1 MKWIRHIGKR
11 TVVILLIV
19 SMLLPMIPYRQVKA
33 DTVTEGETNTNNTE
47 ANKETLMSEAGID
60 VSKSSGVKTEEGR
73 NPLTGGNDVSVSMNP
88 SPELLVG
95 GVGSYDASNRQQNV
109 IQTVYDLEGKDS
121 FSRENGRIVKD
132 ESHNSNNY
140 DDEVITAVR
149 TVAFDPFGDGADKYV
164 AELTAVHAYTGSTYN
179 TITGTLIY
187 MTVYD
192 ATKSKEYYDEHW
204 HYSDRTFVGF
214 LRFDIEEWQA
224 DAYMQVAPGDFD
236 GDGCDELAVY
246 CPTNIEKGYNDTSL
260 ENTCSYVTVYEV
272 NDDGTETLQINN
284 SLSEEHR
291 YYINPARNAN
301 HGSKVYYKN
310 AVTEICAVDLETIRH
325 PGNTKDSLAIAT
337 SPARNG
343 TKVTETKDAETQV
356 DIWLDVTQKPKGDN
370 LSQHDMRW
378 DLHTYDQKKKE
389 EKEYDVM
396 MFGGL
401 SAGDLDNDGNDE
413 LVVAGYRI
421 RNTGN
426 TKKWQFDSNV
436 LFVERLIPNANGYE
450 SSGTVPQ
457 ILNLTKKGIFSWLTG
472 FASDNEPTAR
482 EKIMLSPLS
491 VECYKGRG
499 RDFADVFYIDGT
511 VYEWKSDYK
520 AAYIRENK
528 NGESKGGYAITTCIF
543 DSSKFKS
550 FQNSD
555 HAKMFTN
562 AIVKGYVSFSNMVS
576 GNFNNNPYG
585 IEQVYSV
592 MHYMDGEKIGSSI
605 VGVGQKQVGE
615 YDTSSGVTFTYNDIG
630 TFGKCATIPLCAP
643 DVDQDGTRVG
653 YTSQEI
659 YYSDPQPIAIL
670 QAPPYHSELN
680 EVDGNYVSTGST
692 GFTVANAKGES
703 TTHSFTATAGV
714 IVGAEQSFS
723 LFGLFKTGIS
733 TMTELSGGVGYEGTT
748 TTTTTFETDYNLT
761 TTDHVIALTVP
772 YVRYRYK
779 VQNPSFTT
787 LSKKELKELSTKIS
801 RLKSTPA
808 SKEKKQKI
816 KASIIVLQEYYDNQL
831 ELAKQYG
838 YGKTVKNETIEM
850 TYAQPGKPTM
860 ATLTKE
866 KYNAL
871 VTQLNEPNLYISDDV
886 LHNATPGDVATY
898 MWDGNTNTK
907 GYSWGEGKRENTA
920 AVTVSESGSSIS
932 RSISEEKESEKAL
945 TWNAGLHQE
954 NTITAGGLTVGYS
967 TNLEY
972 AGAKADVK
980 ISTST
985 AHGTVALIPNAIND
999 GKGGK
1004 NKTDEPKIENNYNF
1018 NYNIASW
1025 STKIGGNDCRVVG
1038 YEVTPFVNGQ
1048 KFPPKPVKEVEIIPV
1063 YERNVYQGVKVRW
1076 SLEDVNTAYYREPQS
1091 FKVLINDA
1099 DSSKKIV
1106 SAADATVA
1114 GEDYYEVSFSAVEA
1128 PIGEVLVASVR
1139 PTEIPIANKRSSD
1152 AVYIMAEDSYESIF
1166 ATQPGNIF
1174 CKQSETGDRKAL
1186 ITAGIN
1192 FSLKDFQFSDSK
1204 LKWQYLEPGTSNA
1217 WKDLSDNINI
1227 EIADD
1232 IGKKLEEYG
1241 LSKVVYQNDTTK
1253 HTYSLDIQYNMVPRG
1268 LKFRLVVPYSVKGA
1282 SDKTYYATSRECEFS
1297 YVFEDVVAA
1306 KIASSDNGNSNNLIL
1321 NAQTK
1326 NGETRQQFAPGML
1339 KNLSDNAGSKNVLL
1353 NANQDTNVTVTP
1365 GVYQLELTNIDKSIL
1380 SSDRFVHYGDKDALL
1395 ATTANK
1401 ITKKRSTRMR
1411 VQSLNATSAISDVRD
1426 MTFGESLQ
1434 LNTDLYSQN
1443 AEEPNVPQTVD
1454 VIYRVV
1460 SDITGED
1467 VTNDCMAGDMFAP
1480 NSAGS
1485 FTIYANVTG
1494 ENADAYA
1501 DVMAIKKI
1509 NVKASGERYSV
1520 ENLEKIIG
1528 ANIGDITGVAYGCA
1542 KNAEQLGL
1550 PATTQ
1555 IQSDNGNVY
1564 DAMIDWNVDGCDYDP
1579 AKKSDQTF
1587 TVTGNVVLPD
1597 TIDNT
1602 NQISTQ
1608 VSVNVMVDSE
1618 AVTITE
1624 PELNTSDGVMIK
1636 DATEPENP
1644 DATEPENPDETPNP
1658 GDTTEP
1664 GNATDPGNTSIPTTT
1679 EQGSSTTTIV
1689 PEPGNVYVV
1698 GGMNYEIITT
1708 GTVKTVQITGID
1720 SKNLKTLRIP
1730 DTVLIF
1736 GEEYMVTSIKA
1747 GAFKNQK
1754 KLKKV
1759 IIGKNVTEI
1768 GKGAF
1773 CGCKRLKTI
1782 VIQTNKLKKKSIGKN
1797 AFAKISSKPKF
1808 QVPKKQLKVYKKL
1821 IQKSKVTSKAKFTK

>member
-1 MKWIRHIGKR
+1 MKWIKHIGKR
-11 TVVILLIV
+11 TVVMLLIV
-19 SMLLPMIPYRQVKA
+19 SMLLPAIPYRQVEA
-33 DTVTEGETNTNNTE
+33 DTIAKGEADANETEK
-47 ANKETLMSEAGID
+47 NKETLLNEAGID
-60 VSKSSGVKTEEGR
+60 VNESSGVKTEAGR
-73 NPLTGGNDVSVSMNP
+73 NPLTGGNDVLVSINP

-95 GVGSYDASNRQQNV
+95 GVGGYDSSNREQNV

-121 FSRENGRIVKD
+121 FSRENGRVVKD

-149 TVAFDPFGDGADKYV
+149 TVAFDPFGDGTDKYV
-164 AELTAVHAYTGSTYN
+164 AELTAVHSYTGSAYN

-204 HYSDRTFVGF
+204 HYSDRTFVGY

-246 CPTNIEKGYNDTSL
+246 CPTDIEKGYNDISL

-272 NDDGTETLQINN
+272 NDDDSETLQINN
-284 SLSEEHR
+284 SLSEEYR

-301 HGSKVYYKN
+301 HGSKAYYKN

-356 DIWLDVTQKPKGDN
+356 DIWLDVTQKPKRDN

-389 EKEYDVM
+389 RKEYDVM

-401 SAGDLDNDGNDE
+401 SAGDLDNDGKDE

-436 LFVERLIPNANGYE
+436 LFVERLIPTANGYE

-457 ILNLTKKGIFSWLTG
+457 ILNLTKKGIFSWLTSYG
-472 FASDNEPTAR
+472 GDNEPKAR
-482 EKIMLSPLS
+482 EKVVLSPLS

-499 RDFADVFYIDGT
+499 RDFADVLYIDGT

-543 DSSKFKS
+543 DNSKFKN
-550 FQNSD
+550 FQNSE
-555 HAKMFTN
+555 HAKMLTN
-562 AIVKGYVSFSNMVS
+562 AIAKGYVSFSNMVS
-576 GNFNNNPYG
+576 GNFDNNPYG

-615 YDTSSGVTFTYNDIG
+615 YDTSSDITFTYNDIG

-787 LSKKELKELSTKIS
+787 LSKKELKGLSTKIS

-838 YGKTVKNETIEM
+838 YGKTVKNETVEM

-871 VTQLNEPNLYISDDV
+871 VTQLNEPDLYISDDV

-907 GYSWGEGKRENTA
+907 GYLWGEGARENTA
-920 AVTVSESGSSIS
+920 AVTVSESASSIS

-999 GKGGK
+999 GKGGN
-1004 NKTDEPKIENNYNF
+1004 NKTDESYEPEIKDNYNF
-1018 NYNIASW
+1018 KYNIASW
-1025 STKIGGNDCRVVG
+1025 STKIAGNDCRVVG
-1038 YEVTPFVNGQ
+1038 YEVTPFAKGQ
-1048 KFPPKPVKEVEIIPV
+1048 KFLPKPVKEVEIIPV
-1063 YERNVYQGVKVRW
+1063 YERNTYQGVKVRW

-1139 PTEIPIANKRSSD
+1139 PTEIPIANKQFSD
-1152 AVYIMAEDSYESIF
+1152 AIYIMAEDSYESIF
-1166 ATQPGNIF
+1166 ATQPNNIF
-1174 CKQSETGDRKAL
+1174 CKPSETGTRSAA

-1192 FSLKDFQFSDSK
+1192 FNRKEFQFSDTR
-1204 LKWQYLEPGTSNA
+1204 LKWQYSEPETSGV
-1217 WKDLSDNINI
+1217 WKDLSDNINT
-1227 EIADD
+1227 D
-1232 IGKKLEEYG
+1232 ITGEVSKKLKEYG
-1241 LSKVVYQNDTTK
+1241 LLNVAYKNDMKNNKYT
-1253 HTYSLDIQYNMVPRG
+1253 LDMQYNKVPKG
-1268 LKFRLVVPYSVKGA
+1268 LKFRFVVPYSVKGA
-1282 SDKTYYATSRECEFS
+1282 SDKTYYATSRESEFS
-1297 YVFEDVVAA
+1297 YVFEDLVIA
-1306 KIASSDNGNSNNLIL
+1306 KIASSNNENSNDLIL
-1321 NAQTK
+1321 SAQTK
-1326 NGETRQQFAPGML
+1326 NGESGQQFAPGVL

-1353 NANQDTNVTVTP
+1353 NVNQDTNVTVTP
-1365 GVYQLELTNIDKSIL
+1365 GVYQLELTNIDKSVL
-1380 SSDRFVHYGDKDALL
+1380 SSNRLIYYGEKDTLL

-1401 ITKKRSTRMR
+1401 LTKKKTARMR
-1411 VQSLNATSAISDVRD
+1411 VQSLNVTSTVSDVSD

-1434 LNTDLYSQN
+1434 LNTELYDRN
-1443 AEEPNVPQTVD
+1443 AEDPNAPQAVNITYH
-1454 VIYRVV
+1454 VI
-1460 SDITGED
+1460 SDATGMD
-1467 VTNDCMAGDMFAP
+1467 VTDECMNGSIFTP

-1494 ENADAYA
+1494 DNVDEYA
-1501 DVMAIKKI
+1501 DVMAIKKL
-1509 NVKASGERYSV
+1509 NVAVSGERYVV
-1520 ENLEKIIG
+1520 ENLERVMG
-1528 ANIGDITGVAYGCA
+1528 TNINDITGVAYGCA
-1542 KNAEQLGL
+1542 KNAEALGL
-1550 PATTQ
+1550 PITTQ
-1555 IQSDNGNVY
+1555 IQSDNGSIY
-1564 DAMIDWNVDGCDYDP
+1564 DAEIEWNVEACDYDST
-1579 AKKSDQTF
+1579 KKTEQTF
-1587 TVTGNVVLPD
+1587 TVIGNIVLPD
-1597 TIDNT
+1597 TLDNAKKV
-1602 NQISTQ
+1602 STQ
-1608 VSVNVMVDSE
+1608 VSVNVNVNAE
-1618 AVTITE
+1618 AVKITE
-1624 PELNTSDGVMIK
+1624 PEMNTSDGVMIK
-1636 DATEPENP
+1636 DTTDSENP
-1644 DATEPENPDETPNP
+1644 GEIPDS
-1658 GDTTEP
+1658 GDV
-1664 GNATDPGNTSIPTTT
+1664 TDPGNTLTPETPATT
-1679 EQGSSTTTIV
+1679 EQGSSTTTID
-1689 PEPGNVYVV
+1689 PEPGNVYVIGNV
-1698 GGMNYEIITT
+1698 NYEVITT
-1708 GTVKTVQITGID
+1708 GAAKTVQITGID
-1720 SKNLKTLRIP
+1720 NKNVKTLKIP
-1730 DTVLIF
+1730 DAVQIF
-1736 GEEYMVTSIKA
+1736 GEEYVVTSIKA
-1747 GAFKNQK
+1747 KAFKNQK
-1754 KLKKV
+1754 NLKKV
-1759 IIGKNVTEI
+1759 IIGKNITEI
-1768 GKGAF
+1768 GKEAF
-1773 CGCKRLKTI
+1773 YGCKKLKT
-1782 VIQTNKLKKKSIGKN
+1782 VVFKTNKLKSVGRN
-1797 AFAKISSKPKF
+1797 AFAKISTKPKF
-1808 QVPKKQLKVYKKL
+1808 KVPAKKLKAYKKL
-1821 IQKSKVTSKAKFTK
+1821 IHKSKVTSKSKFTK